1 MTKYIWTLFTAV
13 VIGCS
18 VPAALAEKIG
28 PEFRVAERWRFKQ
41 YQTKPVVA
49 RLPGVGFVVAWKRD
63 GYYNYL
69 HGRMFNETGEPL
81 GPQFIIADGQG
92 VDGRNVDVSPIAGG
106 GFVVAW
112 TYWDSDFF
120 DDGIHAKIYD
130 SQGNETW
137 QGRLDQSGLH
147 YPAPPSVAMT
157 AEGFVVAWNNRVGLP
172 FNAYV
177 RRFMATGEAIGD
189 ESEVASDVEW
199 DTQVS
204 GLGDGGFVVSYT
216 GRKQGIAGAYAQR
229 FSASGEPAGHAIRV
243 DPSRE
248 HVHAR
253 SATSLIGGGFAIL
266 WRTSEGAIMA
276 RLYDSQG
283 QGGDE
288 VFVSN
293 SGPYHN
299 VDHRVT
305 SRHDGGIVVVFS
317 RNDINNEGMPNVF
330 VREFDAEGLL
340 VDKFRANTVKK
351 RPREFPS
358 VASLGRR
365 GFVVVWQLEVPWK
378 NVFIIIGQ
386 RFD

>member
-1 MTKYIWTLFTAV
+1 
-13 VIGCS
+13 
-18 VPAALAEKIG
+18 
-28 PEFRVAERWRFKQ
+28 
-41 YQTKPVVA
+41 
-49 RLPGVGFVVAWKRD
+49 
-63 GYYNYL
+63 
-69 HGRMFNETGEPL
+69 
-81 GPQFIIADGQG
+81 
-92 VDGRNVDVSPIAGG
+92 
-106 GFVVAW
+106 
-112 TYWDSDFF
+112 
-120 DDGIHAKIYD
+120 
-130 SQGNETW
+130 
-137 QGRLDQSGLH
+137 
-147 YPAPPSVAMT
+147 MT

-189 ESEVASDVEW
+189 EFEVASDVEW

-305 SRHDGGIVVVFS
+305 SRHDGGLVVVFS
-317 RNDINNEGMPNVF
+317 RSDINNEGMPNVF